1 MAVEQG
7 REQRILERQIVDE
20 MKESFIDYSM
30 SVIVARALPDV
41 RDGLKPVHRRILY
54 SMSEIGLGPGR
65 PYKKSATVV
74 GDVLGKYHPHG
85 DTAVY
90 DAMVRMVQPFSLRY
104 PLVDGQGNFGSIDGD
119 SAAAYRYTEARMAPI
134 AAELLAD
141 IDKDTVD
148 YVPNYDDRLQE
159 PSVLPARIPNL
170 LVNGASGI
178 AVGMATNI
186 PPHNLREIVS
196 GLVALIDDPE
206 LDLPALRKHIKGPDF
221 PTGGYIYGTA
231 GIQDAYETGRGKV
244 IMRARASTEI
254 KDNGR
259 ERIVI
264 TEIPYQ
270 VNKTRV
276 IEQIAELVRSKKIT
290 DISDLRDESDRD
302 GMRMVI
308 ELKSTAQNAEV
319 VLNQLYSHTQL
330 QQTFGI
336 INLALVDNVPKE
348 MPLKEMLERFLEH
361 RHEVVVR
368 RSNFELR
375 QAEERLHIVEGLR
388 IAVDNIDEVVAL
400 IRKSGDTDAA
410 RTGLMERFDLSER
423 QAQAILDMRLARLT
437 SLERDKLE
445 EEYRDLLKTIA
456 GLQELLGSK
465 RLRMEKIKEELRE
478 IAQKYGDERRTEI
491 QAGGADISMEDL
503 IAEEDMVVTISHTGY
518 IKRIAA
524 STYRRQR
531 RGGRGVTGMGTKEDD
546 WIERLYVASTHDYLL
561 VLTEQG
567 KCHWLKV
574 YDIPQGGRASRGR
587 PIVNVLETDANDQ
600 VADVLPV
607 REFDDQHYLITATQQ
622 GQVKKTVMS
631 AYSNPRRGGIIG
643 MKLESG
649 DRVIGAALTDGTND
663 IMLATRKGQAIRFS
677 EDEVRD
683 MGRDTMG
690 VRGITLQGKND
701 GVLDMVV
708 VKNESNA
715 LLAVTENGYG
725 KRTLISD
732 YRVTHRGGKGIKTL
746 NPTAKT
752 GPLVAV
758 KEVVEQDELMI
769 VTTGGIIIRLPIQ
782 GIRIMGRATQG
793 VRLIN
798 LEDGHKVGDV
808 ARVVLEEDE
817 EGAPSEGMEDAALLD
832 SVQLELPSE
841 EE

>member
-1 MAVEQG
+1 MAIEQG
-7 REQRILERQIVDE
+7 RERIIERHIVDE

-65 PYKKSATVV
+65 PLKKSATVV

-85 DTAVY
+85 DSAVY

-119 SAAAYRYTEARMAPI
+119 SAAAYRYTEARMAAI

-141 IDKDTVD
+141 IEKETVD
-148 YVPNYDDRLQE
+148 FVPNFDDRLKE

-170 LVNGASGI
+170 LINGASGI

-186 PPHNLREIVS
+186 PPPNLREVVD

-206 LDLPALRKHIKGPDF
+206 IDLKDLRKLVKGPDF
-221 PTGGYIYGTA
+221 PTGGYIYGTD
-231 GIQDAYETGRGKV
+231 GIREAYETGRGKV
-244 IMRARASTEI
+244 IMRARARTET
-254 KDNGR
+254 KANGR
-259 ERIVI
+259 EQIII

-270 VNKTRV
+270 VNKTKV
-276 IEQIAELVRSKKIT
+276 IEQIADLVRSKKVT

-302 GMRMVI
+302 GMRVVI

-319 VLNQLYSHTQL
+319 VLNQLYSSTQL

-368 RSNFELR
+368 RSQYEL
-375 QAEERLHIVEGLR
+375 AHAKERLHIVEGLR
-388 IAVDNIDEVVAL
+388 IAVDNIDEIVKL
-400 IRKSGDTDAA
+400 IRQSSSTDEA
-410 RTGLMERFDLSER
+410 RAGLMERFDLSER
-423 QAQAILDMRLARLT
+423 QSQAILDMRLARLT
-437 SLERDKLE
+437 GLEREKLE
-445 EEYRDLLKTIA
+445 EEYKELLQTIA
-456 GLQELLGSK
+456 RLEELLGSR
-465 RLRMEKIKEELRE
+465 RLRMEKIKEELGE
-478 IAQKYGDERRTEI
+478 IADKYGDARRTEI
-491 QAGGADISMEDL
+491 LPGGADISIEDL

-531 RGGRGVTGMGTKEDD
+531 RGGRGITGMGTKEDD

-561 VLTEQG
+561 VLTERGQ
-567 KCHWLKV
+567 CHWLKV

-587 PIVNVLETDANDQ
+587 PIVNVLETDAEDMI
-600 VADVLPV
+600 ADVIPV
-607 REFDDQHYLITATQQ
+607 REFDDQHYLITASQQ
-622 GQVKKTVMS
+622 GQVKKTVLS
-631 AYSNPRRGGIIG
+631 AYGNPRRGGIIG
-643 MKLESG
+643 MKLEDG
-649 DRVIGAALTDGTND
+649 DRLISAQLTDGSND
-663 IMLATRKGQAIRFS
+663 IVLATRKGQAIRFH
-677 EDEVRD
+677 EEEVRD

-690 VRGITLQGKND
+690 VRGITLQGKGD

-708 VKNESNA
+708 VKNENNA

-725 KRTLISD
+725 KRSLISD

-746 NPTAKT
+746 KPTAKT

-793 VRLIN
+793 VKLIN
-798 LEDGHKVGDV
+798 LEEGHKVGDV
-808 ARVVLEEDE
+808 ARVVLEDEE
-817 EGAPSEGMEDAALLD
+817 EGAPTVGADAAAQAREE
-832 SVQLELPSE
+832 QLELPSE

>member
-7 REQRILERQIVDE
+7 RERIVDRLIVDE

-30 SVIVARALPDV
+30 SVIVARALPDA

-85 DTAVY
+85 DSAVY

-119 SAAAYRYTEARMAPI
+119 SAAAYRYTEARMAAI
-134 AAELLAD
+134 AAEMLAD
-141 IDKDTVD
+141 IDKQTVD
-148 YVPNYDDRLQE
+148 FVPNFDDRLEE

-186 PPHNLREIVS
+186 PPHNLREVVD
-196 GLVALIDDPE
+196 GLIALIDDPAI
-206 LDLPALRKHIKGPDF
+206 DLPGLRKHVKGPDF

-231 GIQDAYETGRGKV
+231 GIQEAYATGRGKV
-244 IMRARASTEI
+244 IMRARARTET
-254 KDNGR
+254 KANGR
-259 ERIVI
+259 EQIII

-276 IEQIAELVRSKKIT
+276 IEQIADLVRAKKIT

-302 GMRMVI
+302 GMRVVI
-308 ELKSTAQNAEV
+308 ELKTTAQNADV

-348 MPLKEMLERFLEH
+348 MPLKEMLERFLDH

-368 RSNFELR
+368 RSKFDLD
-375 QAEERLHIVEGLR
+375 QAEERLHIVDGLR
-388 IAVDNIDEVVAL
+388 IAVDNIDEVVQL
-400 IRKSGDTDAA
+400 IRGSGDTDVA
-410 RTGLMERFDLSER
+410 RAGLMERFDLSER

-437 SLERDKLE
+437 GLEREKLE
-445 EEYRDLLKTIA
+445 EEYQELLKTIA
-456 GLQELLGSK
+456 RLKELLGSK
-465 RLRMEKIKEELRE
+465 RLRMEAIKDELRE
-478 IAQKYGDERRTEI
+478 IAHKYGDERRTEI

-531 RGGRGVTGMGTKEDD
+531 RGGRGVTGMGTKDDD

-561 VLTEQG
+561 VFTEQG

-587 PIVNVLETDANDQ
+587 PIVNVLETSADDT
-600 VADVLPV
+600 VADVIPV
-607 REFDDQHYLITATQQ
+607 REFDDQHYVITASKL
-622 GQVKKTVMS
+622 GQVKKTVLS
-631 AYSNPRRGGIIG
+631 AYGNPRRGGIIG
-643 MKLESG
+643 MKLDTG
-649 DRVIGAALTDGTND
+649 DRVISAQLTDGTND
-663 IMLATRKGQAIRFS
+663 IVLATRRGQAIRFA

-690 VRGITLQGKND
+690 VRGITLEGKGD

-715 LLAVTENGYG
+715 LLSVTENGYG

-782 GIRIMGRATQG
+782 GIRVMGRATQG
-793 VRLIN
+793 VKLIN
-798 LEDGHKVGDV
+798 LEAGHKVGDV
-808 ARVVLEEDE
+808 ARVVLEEE
-817 EGAPSEGMEDAALLD
+817 GEGASSAGVD
-832 SVQLELPSE
+832 SPAPAEEEQLELPSE

>member
-1 MAVEQG
+1 MAIEQG
-7 REQRILERQIVDE
+7 RERIIERQIVDE

-134 AAELLAD
+134 AAEMLAD

-148 YVPNYDDRLQE
+148 YAPNYDDRLQE

-186 PPHNLREIVS
+186 PPHNLREVVS
-196 GLVALIDDPE
+196 GLIALIDDPE
-206 LDLPALRKHIKGPDF
+206 IDLPALRKHIKGPDF

-231 GIQDAYETGRGKV
+231 GIQEAYETGRGKV

-276 IEQIAELVRSKKIT
+276 IEQIADLVRNKKIT

-302 GMRMVI
+302 GMRVVI

-348 MPLKEMLERFLEH
+348 MPLKEMLERFVEH

-368 RSNFELR
+368 RSNFELK

-410 RTGLMERFDLSER
+410 RAGLMERFDLSER

-445 EEYRDLLKTIA
+445 EEYRALLKTIA
-456 GLQELLGSK
+456 GLQELLGSR

-478 IAQKYGDERRTEI
+478 ITQKYGDERRTEI

-643 MKLESG
+643 MKLDPG

-663 IMLATRKGQAIRFS
+663 IVLATRKGQAIRFS

-715 LLAVTENGYG
+715 LLSVTENGYG

-746 NPTAKT
+746 NPTPKT

-798 LEDGHKVGDV
+798 LEEGHKVGDV
-808 ARVVLEEDE
+808 ARVVLEEEE
-817 EGAPSEGMEDAALLD
+817 EGAPSEGVEDAALLEE
-832 SVQLELPSE
+832 QLELPSE

>member
-1 MAVEQG
+1 MAIEQG
-7 REQRILERQIVDE
+7 RERIVERHIVDE

-119 SAAAYRYTEARMAPI
+119 SAAAYRYTEARMAAI
-134 AAELLAD
+134 AAEMLSD
-141 IDKDTVD
+141 IDKETVD
-148 YVPNYDDRLQE
+148 YVPNYDDRLRE

-170 LVNGASGI
+170 LVNGATGI

-196 GLVALIDDPE
+196 GLIALIDDPE
-206 LDLPALRKHIKGPDF
+206 TDLANLRKHIKGPDF
-221 PTGGYIYGTA
+221 PTGGYIYGTE
-231 GIQDAYETGRGKV
+231 GIREAYETGRGKV
-244 IMRARASTEI
+244 IMRARAQNET
-254 KDNGR
+254 KANGR
-259 ERIVI
+259 EQIII

-276 IEQIAELVRSKKIT
+276 IEQIAELVRGKKIT

-302 GMRMVI
+302 GMRVVI
-308 ELKSTAQNAEV
+308 ELKTTAQDAEV
-319 VLNQLYSHTQL
+319 VMNQLYSHTQL

-336 INLALVDNVPKE
+336 INLALVDNVPRE

-368 RSNFELR
+368 RSGFELR
-375 QAEERLHIVEGLR
+375 QAEDRLHIVDGLR
-388 IAVDNIDEVVAL
+388 IAVDNIDEVVQL
-400 IRKSGDTDAA
+400 IRESGDTEAA
-410 RTGLMERFDLSER
+410 RAGLMERFDLSEL

-437 SLERDKLE
+437 GLEREKLE
-445 EEYRDLLKTIA
+445 AEYQELLKTIA
-456 GLQELLGSK
+456 RLKELLGSK
-465 RLRMEKIKEELRE
+465 RLRMEAIKEELRE
-478 IAQKYGDERRTEI
+478 IAEKYGDARRTEI
-491 QAGGADISMEDL
+491 LAGGGDFSIEDL

-574 YDIPQGGRASRGR
+574 YDIPQGGRAHRGR
-587 PIVNVLETDANDQ
+587 PIVNVLQTDANDQ
-600 VADVLPV
+600 VADVIPV
-607 REFDDQHYLITATQQ
+607 REFDDEHYLISASQK
-622 GQVKKTVMS
+622 GQLKKTVLS
-631 AYSNPRRGGIIG
+631 AYGNPRRGGIIG
-643 MKLESG
+643 MKLEAG
-649 DRVIGAALTDGTND
+649 DRVISAQLTDGTND
-663 IMLATRKGQAIRFS
+663 IVLATRKGQAIRFP

-690 VRGITLQGKND
+690 VRGITLQGKDD

-715 LLAVTENGYG
+715 LLSVTENGYG

-769 VTTGGIIIRLPIQ
+769 VTTGGVIIRLPIQ
-782 GIRIMGRATQG
+782 GIRVMGRATQG

-798 LEDGHKVGDV
+798 LDQGHKVGDV
-808 ARVVLEEDE
+808 ARVVLEDE
-817 EGAPSEGMEDAALLD
+817 GEGAPTEGADLAAQTEEA
-832 SVQLELPSE
+832 QLELPSE

>member
-1 MAVEQG
+1 MAIEQG
-7 REQRILERQIVDE
+7 RERILERQIVDE

-134 AAELLAD
+134 AAEMLAD

-148 YVPNYDDRLQE
+148 YAPNYDDRLQE

-186 PPHNLREIVS
+186 PPHNLREVVS
-196 GLVALIDDPE
+196 GLIALIDDPVI
-206 LDLPALRKHIKGPDF
+206 DLPALRKHIKGPDF

-231 GIQDAYETGRGKV
+231 GIQEAYETGRGKV

-276 IEQIAELVRSKKIT
+276 IEQIADLVRNKKIT

-302 GMRMVI
+302 GMRVVI

-348 MPLKEMLERFLEH
+348 MPLKEMLERFVEH

-368 RSNFELR
+368 RSNFELK

-410 RTGLMERFDLSER
+410 RAGLMERFDLSER

-445 EEYRDLLKTIA
+445 EEYRALLKTIA
-456 GLQELLGSK
+456 GLQELLGSR

-478 IAQKYGDERRTEI
+478 ITQKYGDERRTEI

-643 MKLESG
+643 MKLDPG

-663 IMLATRKGQAIRFS
+663 IVLATRKGQAIRFS

-715 LLAVTENGYG
+715 LLSVTENGYG

-746 NPTAKT
+746 NPTPKT

-798 LEDGHKVGDV
+798 LEEGHKVGDV
-808 ARVVLEEDE
+808 ARVVLEEEE
-817 EGAPSEGMEDAALLD
+817 EGAPSEGVEDAAQLEE
-832 SVQLELPSE
+832 QLELPSE

>member
-808 ARVVLEEDE
+808 ARVVLEEEE

-832 SVQLELPSE
+832 SEQLELPSE

>member
-1 MAVEQG
+1 MAIEQG
-7 REQRILERQIVDE
+7 RERIVDRHIVDE

-90 DAMVRMVQPFSLRY
+90 DSMVRMVQPFSLRY

-134 AAELLAD
+134 AAEMLAD
-141 IDKDTVD
+141 IDSDTVD
-148 YVPNYDDRLQE
+148 FVPNFDDRLKE

-170 LVNGASGI
+170 LINGASGI

-186 PPHNLREIVS
+186 PPHNLREIVD
-196 GLVALIDDPE
+196 GLIALIEDPE
-206 LDLPALRKHIKGPDF
+206 MDLAGLRKHIKGPDF
-221 PTGGYIYGTA
+221 PTGGYIFGTA
-231 GIQDAYETGRGKV
+231 GIREAYETGRGKV
-244 IMRARASTEI
+244 IMRARARTET
-254 KDNGR
+254 KANGR
-259 ERIVI
+259 EQIII

-276 IEQIAELVRSKKIT
+276 IEQIADLVRNKKIT

-302 GMRMVI
+302 GMRVVI
-308 ELKSTAQNAEV
+308 ELKTTAQNAEV
-319 VLNQLYSHTQL
+319 VLNQLYNHTQL

-336 INLALVDNVPKE
+336 INLALVDNVPRE

-361 RHEVVVR
+361 RHEVIVR
-368 RSNFELR
+368 RSNFELA
-375 QAEERLHIVEGLR
+375 QAEDRLHIVEGLR
-388 IAVDNIDEVVAL
+388 IAVDNIDEVVQL
-400 IRKSGDTDAA
+400 IRKSGDTDTA
-410 RTGLMERFDLSER
+410 RAGLMEKFDLSER

-437 SLERDKLE
+437 GLERDKLE
-445 EEYRDLLKTIA
+445 EEYRELLKIIA
-456 GLQELLGSK
+456 SLKELLASK

-478 IAQKYGDERRTEI
+478 ISEKYGDARRTEI
-491 QAGGADISMEDL
+491 LPGGADISIEDL

-600 VADVLPV
+600 VADVIPV
-607 REFDDQHYLITATQQ
+607 REFDDQHYLITASQL
-622 GQVKKTVMS
+622 GQVKKTVLS
-631 AYSNPRRGGIIG
+631 AYGNPRRGGIIG
-643 MKLESG
+643 MKLEAG
-649 DRVIGAALTDGTND
+649 DRVISAQLTDGSND
-663 IMLATRKGQAIRFS
+663 IVLATRKGQAIRFS

-690 VRGITLQGKND
+690 VRGITLQGKDD

-725 KRTLISD
+725 KRSLISD

-782 GIRIMGRATQG
+782 GIRVMGRATQG
-793 VRLIN
+793 VKLIN
-798 LEDGHKVGDV
+798 LDEGHKVGDV
-808 ARVVLEEDE
+808 ARVVLEEEE
-817 EGAPSEGMEDAALLD
+817 EGASTAGVDSPALGEDE
-832 SVQLELPSE
+832 QLELPSE

>member
-1 MAVEQG
+1 MC
-7 REQRILERQIVDE
+7 
-20 MKESFIDYSM
+20 
-30 SVIVARALPDV
+30 VIVARALPDA

-85 DTAVY
+85 DSAVY

-119 SAAAYRYTEARMAPI
+119 SAAAYRYTEARMAAI
-134 AAELLAD
+134 AAEMLAD
-141 IDKDTVD
+141 IDKQTVD
-148 YVPNYDDRLQE
+148 FVPNFDDRLEE

-186 PPHNLREIVS
+186 PPHNLREVVD
-196 GLVALIDDPE
+196 GLIALIDDPAI
-206 LDLPALRKHIKGPDF
+206 DLPGLRKHVKGPDF

-231 GIQDAYETGRGKV
+231 GIQEAYATGRGKV
-244 IMRARASTEI
+244 IMRARARTET
-254 KDNGR
+254 KANGR
-259 ERIVI
+259 EQIII

-276 IEQIAELVRSKKIT
+276 IEQIADLVRAKKIT

-302 GMRMVI
+302 GMRVVI
-308 ELKSTAQNAEV
+308 ELKTTAQNADV

-348 MPLKEMLERFLEH
+348 MPLKEMLERFLDH

-368 RSNFELR
+368 RSKFDLD
-375 QAEERLHIVEGLR
+375 QAEERLHIVDGLR
-388 IAVDNIDEVVAL
+388 IAVDNIDEVVQL
-400 IRKSGDTDAA
+400 IRGSGDTDVA
-410 RTGLMERFDLSER
+410 RAGLMERFDLSER

-437 SLERDKLE
+437 GLEREKLE
-445 EEYRDLLKTIA
+445 EEYQELLKTIA
-456 GLQELLGSK
+456 RLKELLGSK
-465 RLRMEKIKEELRE
+465 RLRMEAIKDELRE
-478 IAQKYGDERRTEI
+478 IAHKYGDERRTEI

-531 RGGRGVTGMGTKEDD
+531 RGGRGVTGMGTKDDD

-561 VLTEQG
+561 VFTEQG

-587 PIVNVLETDANDQ
+587 PIVNVLETSADDT
-600 VADVLPV
+600 VADVIPV
-607 REFDDQHYLITATQQ
+607 REFDDQHYVITASKL
-622 GQVKKTVMS
+622 GQVKKTVLS
-631 AYSNPRRGGIIG
+631 AYGNPRRGGIIG
-643 MKLESG
+643 MKLDTG
-649 DRVIGAALTDGTND
+649 DRVISAQLTDGTND
-663 IMLATRKGQAIRFS
+663 IVLATRRGQAIRFA

-690 VRGITLQGKND
+690 VRGITLEGKGD

-715 LLAVTENGYG
+715 LLSVTENGYG

-782 GIRIMGRATQG
+782 GIRVMGRATQG
-793 VRLIN
+793 VKLIN
-798 LEDGHKVGDV
+798 LEAGHKVGDV
-808 ARVVLEEDE
+808 ARVVLEEE
-817 EGAPSEGMEDAALLD
+817 GEGASSAGVD
-832 SVQLELPSE
+832 SPAPAEEEQLELPSE

>member
-1 MAVEQG
+1 M
-7 REQRILERQIVDE
+7 
-20 MKESFIDYSM
+20 
-30 SVIVARALPDV
+30 
-41 RDGLKPVHRRILY
+41 
-54 SMSEIGLGPGR
+54 
-65 PYKKSATVV
+65 
-74 GDVLGKYHPHG
+74 
-85 DTAVY
+85 
-90 DAMVRMVQPFSLRY
+90 
-104 PLVDGQGNFGSIDGD
+104 
-119 SAAAYRYTEARMAPI
+119 
-134 AAELLAD
+134 
-141 IDKDTVD
+141 
-148 YVPNYDDRLQE
+148 
-159 PSVLPARIPNL
+159 
-170 LVNGASGI
+170 
-178 AVGMATNI
+178 
-186 PPHNLREIVS
+186 
-196 GLVALIDDPE
+196 
-206 LDLPALRKHIKGPDF
+206 
-221 PTGGYIYGTA
+221 
-231 GIQDAYETGRGKV
+231 
-244 IMRARASTEI
+244 
-254 KDNGR
+254 
-259 ERIVI
+259 
-264 TEIPYQ
+264 
-270 VNKTRV
+270 
-276 IEQIAELVRSKKIT
+276 
-290 DISDLRDESDRD
+290 
-302 GMRMVI
+302 
-308 ELKSTAQNAEV
+308 
-319 VLNQLYSHTQL
+319 
-330 QQTFGI
+330 
-336 INLALVDNVPKE
+336 
-348 MPLKEMLERFLEH
+348 
-361 RHEVVVR
+361 
-368 RSNFELR
+368 
-375 QAEERLHIVEGLR
+375 
-388 IAVDNIDEVVAL
+388 AL

-410 RTGLMERFDLSER
+410 RAGLMERFDLSER

-437 SLERDKLE
+437 GLERDKLE
-445 EEYRDLLKTIA
+445 EEYRALLKTIA
-456 GLQELLGSK
+456 GLQELLAS
-465 RLRMEKIKEELRE
+465 RPLRMEKIKEELRE
-478 IAQKYGDERRTEI
+478 IAQKYGDARRTEI

-643 MKLESG
+643 MKLDPG

-663 IMLATRKGQAIRFS
+663 IVLATRKGQAIRFS

-690 VRGITLQGKND
+690 VRGITLQGKSD

-715 LLAVTENGYG
+715 LLSVTENGYG

-746 NPTAKT
+746 NPTPKT

-798 LEDGHKVGDV
+798 LEEGHKVGDV
-808 ARVVLEEDE
+808 ARVVLEEEE
-817 EGAPSEGMEDAALLD
+817 EGAPSEGVEDAAQLEE
-832 SVQLELPSE
+832 QLELPSE

>member
-1 MAVEQG
+1 MAIEQG
-7 REQRILERQIVDE
+7 RERILERQIVDE

-134 AAELLAD
+134 AAEMLAD

-186 PPHNLREIVS
+186 PPHNLREVVS
-196 GLVALIDDPE
+196 GLIALIDDPE
-206 LDLPALRKHIKGPDF
+206 IDLPALRKHIKGPDF

-231 GIQDAYETGRGKV
+231 GIQEAYETGRGKV

-276 IEQIAELVRSKKIT
+276 IEQIADLVRNKKIT

-302 GMRMVI
+302 GMRVVI

-348 MPLKEMLERFLEH
+348 MPLKEMLERFVEH

-368 RSNFELR
+368 RSNFELK

-410 RTGLMERFDLSER
+410 RAGLMERFDLSER

-445 EEYRDLLKTIA
+445 EEYRALLKTIA
-456 GLQELLGSK
+456 GLQELLGSR

-478 IAQKYGDERRTEI
+478 IAQKYGDVRRTEI

-643 MKLESG
+643 MKLEQG

-663 IMLATRKGQAIRFS
+663 IVLATRKGQAIRFS

-715 LLAVTENGYG
+715 LLSVTENGYG

-746 NPTAKT
+746 NPTPKT
-752 GPLVAV
+752 GSLVAV

-798 LEDGHKVGDV
+798 LEEGHKVGDV
-808 ARVVLEEDE
+808 ARVVLEEEE
-817 EGAPSEGMEDAALLD
+817 EGAPSEGVEDAAQLEE
-832 SVQLELPSE
+832 QLELPSE

>member
-1 MAVEQG
+1 MAIEQG
-7 REQRILERQIVDE
+7 RERIIERQIVDE

-134 AAELLAD
+134 AAEMLAD

-148 YVPNYDDRLQE
+148 YAPNYDDRLQE

-186 PPHNLREIVS
+186 PPHNLREVVS
-196 GLVALIDDPE
+196 GLIALIDDPE
-206 LDLPALRKHIKGPDF
+206 IDLPALRKHIKGPDF

-231 GIQDAYETGRGKV
+231 GIQEAYETGRGKV

-276 IEQIAELVRSKKIT
+276 IEQIADLVRNKKIT

-302 GMRMVI
+302 GMRVVI

-348 MPLKEMLERFLEH
+348 MPLKEMLERFVEH

-368 RSNFELR
+368 RSNFELK

-410 RTGLMERFDLSER
+410 RAGLMERFDLSER

-445 EEYRDLLKTIA
+445 EEYRALLKTIA
-456 GLQELLGSK
+456 GLQELLGSR

-478 IAQKYGDERRTEI
+478 ITQKYGDERRTEI

-643 MKLESG
+643 MKLDPG

-663 IMLATRKGQAIRFS
+663 IVLATRKGQAIRFS

-715 LLAVTENGYG
+715 LLSVTENGYG

-746 NPTAKT
+746 NPTPKT

-798 LEDGHKVGDV
+798 LEEGHKVGDV
-808 ARVVLEEDE
+808 ARVVLEEEE
-817 EGAPSEGMEDAALLD
+817 EGAPSEGVEDAAQLEE
-832 SVQLELPSE
+832 QLELPSE

>member
-1 MAVEQG
+1 MAIEQG
-7 REQRILERQIVDE
+7 RERILERQIVDE

-54 SMSEIGLGPGR
+54 SRSEIGLGPGR

-119 SAAAYRYTEARMAPI
+119 SAAAYRYTEARLAPI
-134 AAELLAD
+134 AAEMLAD

-148 YVPNYDDRLQE
+148 YVPNYDDRLRE

-170 LVNGASGI
+170 LINGASGI

-186 PPHNLREIVS
+186 PPHNLREVVS
-196 GLVALIDDPE
+196 GLIALIDDPE
-206 LDLPALRKHIKGPDF
+206 IELPGLRKHIKGPDF
-221 PTGGYIYGTA
+221 PTGGYIYGTD
-231 GIQDAYETGRGKV
+231 GIREAYETGRGKV

-276 IEQIAELVRSKKIT
+276 IEQIADLVRNKKIT

-302 GMRMVI
+302 GMRVVI
-308 ELKSTAQNAEV
+308 ELKTTAQNAEV
-319 VLNQLYSHTQL
+319 VLNQLYNHTQL

-348 MPLKEMLERFLEH
+348 MPLKEMLERFVEH

-368 RSNFELR
+368 RSNFELK

-410 RTGLMERFDLSER
+410 RAGLMEQFDLSER

-437 SLERDKLE
+437 GLERDKLE
-445 EEYRDLLKTIA
+445 EEYRALLKTIA
-456 GLQELLGSK
+456 GLQELLGSR

-643 MKLESG
+643 MKLDPG

-663 IMLATRKGQAIRFS
+663 IVLATRKGQAIRFS

-690 VRGITLQGKND
+690 VRGITLQGKSD

-715 LLAVTENGYG
+715 LLSVTENGYG

-746 NPTAKT
+746 NPTPKT

-798 LEDGHKVGDV
+798 LEEGHKVGDV
-808 ARVVLEEDE
+808 ARVVLEEEE
-817 EGAPSEGMEDAALLD
+817 EGAPSEGVEDAAQLEE
-832 SVQLELPSE
+832 QLELPSE

>member
-1 MAVEQG
+1 MEQG
-7 REQRILERQIVDE
+7 RERIIERHIVDE

-65 PYKKSATVV
+65 PLKKSATVV

-104 PLVDGQGNFGSIDGD
+104 PLVEGQGNFGSIDGD
-119 SAAAYRYTEARMAPI
+119 SAAAYRYTEARMASI
-134 AAELLAD
+134 AAELMAD

-148 YVPNYDDRLQE
+148 FVPNFDDRLKE

-170 LVNGASGI
+170 LINGASGI

-186 PPHNLREIVS
+186 PPHNLREVVS
-196 GLVALIDDPE
+196 GLMAVIDDPE
-206 LDLPALRKHIKGPDF
+206 IDVAGLRKHIKGPDF
-221 PTGGYIYGTA
+221 PTGGYIYGTD
-231 GIQDAYETGRGKV
+231 GIREAYETGRGKV
-244 IMRARASTEI
+244 IMRARARTET
-254 KDNGR
+254 KANGR
-259 ERIVI
+259 EQIII

-270 VNKTRV
+270 VNKTKV
-276 IEQIAELVRSKKIT
+276 IEQIADLVRNKKVT
-290 DISDLRDESDRD
+290 DISDMRDESDRD

-308 ELKSTAQNAEV
+308 ELKTTAQNAEV
-319 VLNQLYSHTQL
+319 VLNQLYSSTQL

-368 RSNFELR
+368 RSQFELT
-375 QAEERLHIVEGLR
+375 QARDRLHIVEGLR
-388 IAVDNIDEVVAL
+388 IAVDNIDEVVQL
-400 IRKSGDTDAA
+400 IRQSKSTDEA
-410 RTGLMERFDLSER
+410 RAGLMERFDLSER
-423 QAQAILDMRLARLT
+423 QSQAILDMRLARLT
-437 SLERDKLE
+437 GLERDKLE
-445 EEYRDLLKTIA
+445 EEYKELLQTIA
-456 GLQELLGSK
+456 RLEELLASK
-465 RLRMEKIKEELRE
+465 RLRMEAIKQELQD
-478 IAQKYGDERRTEI
+478 IAGKYGDARRTEI
-491 QAGGADISMEDL
+491 LPGGADISIEDL

-531 RGGRGVTGMGTKEDD
+531 RGGRGITGMGTKDDD

-567 KCHWLKV
+567 QCHWLKV

-587 PIVNVLETDANDQ
+587 PIVNVLQTDADDQ
-600 VADVLPV
+600 IADVIPV
-607 REFDDQHYLITATQQ
+607 REFDDQHYLITASQR
-622 GQVKKTVMS
+622 GQVKKTVLS
-631 AYSNPRRGGIIG
+631 AYGNPRRGGIIG
-643 MKLESG
+643 MKLEKG
-649 DRVIGAALTDGTND
+649 DRLISAQLTDGSND
-663 IMLATRKGQAIRFS
+663 IVLATRKGQAIRFH
-677 EDEVRD
+677 EEEVRD

-708 VKNESNA
+708 VKNENNA

-725 KRTLISD
+725 KRSLISD

-746 NPTAKT
+746 KPTTKT

-769 VTTGGIIIRLPIQ
+769 VTTGGIIIRLPIL
-782 GIRIMGRATQG
+782 GIRVIGRATQG
-793 VRLIN
+793 VKLIN
-798 LEDGHKVGDV
+798 LDEGHKVGDV
-808 ARVVLEEDE
+808 ARVVLEDEE
-817 EGAPSEGMEDAALLD
+817 EGAPPLGADAAALAPEE
-832 SVQLELPSE
+832 QLELPSE

>member
-1 MAVEQG
+1 MAIEQG
-7 REQRILERQIVDE
+7 RERIVERQIVDE

-119 SAAAYRYTEARMAPI
+119 SAAAYRYTEARMASI
-134 AAELLAD
+134 AAEMLAD

-186 PPHNLREIVS
+186 PPHNLREVVN
-196 GLVALIDDPE
+196 GLFALIDDPE
-206 LDLPALRKHIKGPDF
+206 TDLPALRKLIKGPDF
-221 PTGGYIYGTA
+221 PTGGYIYGTD
-231 GIQDAYETGRGKV
+231 GIREAYETGRGKV
-244 IMRARASTEI
+244 IMRARASTET

-259 ERIVI
+259 ERIII

-276 IEQIAELVRSKKIT
+276 IEQIADLVRNKKIT

-302 GMRMVI
+302 GMRVVI
-308 ELKSTAQNAEV
+308 ELKTTAQNAEV

-336 INLALVDNVPKE
+336 INLALVDNVPRE
-348 MPLKEMLERFLEH
+348 MPLKEMLERFLDH

-368 RSNFELR
+368 RSKFELA

-388 IAVDNIDEVVAL
+388 IAVDNIDEVVQL
-400 IRKSGDTDAA
+400 IRKSGDTDTA
-410 RTGLMERFDLSER
+410 RSGLMERFDLSER

-445 EEYRDLLKTIA
+445 EEYRALLKTIA
-456 GLQELLGSK
+456 GLEELLGSR

-478 IAQKYGDERRTEI
+478 ISEKYGDARRTEI
-491 QAGGADISMEDL
+491 LPGGADISIEDL

-600 VADVLPV
+600 VADVIPV
-607 REFDDQHYLITATQQ
+607 REFDDQHYLITASQQ

-643 MKLESG
+643 MKLDAG
-649 DRVIGAALTDGTND
+649 DRVISAQLTDGNND
-663 IMLATRKGQAIRFS
+663 IVLATRKGQAIRFS

-715 LLAVTENGYG
+715 LLSVTENGYG

-782 GIRIMGRATQG
+782 GIRVMGRATQG

-798 LEDGHKVGDV
+798 LDAGHKVGDV
-808 ARVVLEEDE
+808 ARVVLEEE
-817 EGAPSEGMEDAALLD
+817 GEGAEPAGEESTPQAEDE
-832 SVQLELPSE
+832 QLELPSE

>member
-1 MAVEQG
+1 MAIEQG
-7 REQRILERQIVDE
+7 RERIIDRHIVDE
-20 MKESFIDYSM
+20 MRESFIDYSM

-90 DAMVRMVQPFSLRY
+90 DSMVRMVQPFSLRY

-119 SAAAYRYTEARMAPI
+119 SAAAYRYTEARMAAI
-134 AAELLAD
+134 AAEMLAD
-141 IDKDTVD
+141 IDKETVEF
-148 YVPNYDDRLQE
+148 VPNYDDRLEE

-170 LVNGASGI
+170 LINGSSGI

-186 PPHNLREIVS
+186 PPHNLREIVD
-196 GLVALIDDPE
+196 GLIALIEDPE
-206 LDLPALRKHIKGPDF
+206 MDLAGLRKHIKGPDF

-231 GIQDAYETGRGKV
+231 GIREAYETGRGKV
-244 IMRARASTEI
+244 IMRARARTET
-254 KDNGR
+254 KANGR
-259 ERIVI
+259 EQIIV

-270 VNKTRV
+270 VNKTRI

-302 GMRMVI
+302 GMRFVI
-308 ELKSTAQNAEV
+308 ELKTTAQNAEV
-319 VLNQLYSHTQL
+319 VLNQLYIHTQL

-336 INLALVDNVPKE
+336 INLALVDNVPRE
-348 MPLKEMLERFLEH
+348 MSLKEMLERFLEH

-368 RSNFELR
+368 RSKFELA
-375 QAEERLHIVEGLR
+375 QAEDRLHIVAGLQ
-388 IAVDNIDEVVAL
+388 IAVDNIDEVVQL
-400 IRKSGDTDAA
+400 IRKSGDIDAA
-410 RTGLMERFDLSER
+410 RAGLMERFDLSER

-437 SLERDKLE
+437 GLERDKLE
-445 EEYRDLLKTIA
+445 EEHR
-456 GLQELLGSK
+456 ELLQIIAALKELLASK
-465 RLRMEKIKEELRE
+465 ELRMERIKGELRE
-478 IAQKYGDERRTEI
+478 IAEKYGDARRTEI
-491 QAGGADISMEDL
+491 LPGGADISIEDL

-574 YDIPQGGRASRGR
+574 YDIQQGGRASRGR
-587 PIVNVLETDANDQ
+587 PIVNVLETDANDT
-600 VADVLPV
+600 VADVIPV
-607 REFDDQHYLITATQQ
+607 REFDDQHYLITASQL
-622 GQVKKTVMS
+622 GQVKKTVLS
-631 AYSNPRRGGIIG
+631 AYGNPRRGGIIG
-643 MKLESG
+643 MKLDTG
-649 DRVIGAALTDGTND
+649 DRVISAQLTDGTND
-663 IMLATRKGQAIRFS
+663 IVLATRKGQAIRFS

-715 LLAVTENGYG
+715 LLAVTVNGYG
-725 KRTLISD
+725 KRSLISD

-769 VTTGGIIIRLPIQ
+769 ISSGGIIIRLPIQ

-798 LEDGHKVGDV
+798 LEEGHKVGDV
-808 ARVVLEEDE
+808 ARVVLEDE
-817 EGAPSEGMEDAALLD
+817 GEGASTAGEDSSALAED
-832 SVQLELPSE
+832 DQLELPSE

>member
-7 REQRILERQIVDE
+7 RERIVDRLIVDE

-30 SVIVARALPDV
+30 SVIVARALPDA

-119 SAAAYRYTEARMAPI
+119 SAAAYRYTEARMAAI
-134 AAELLAD
+134 AAEMLAD

-148 YVPNYDDRLQE
+148 YQPNFDDRLQE
-159 PSVLPARIPNL
+159 PTVLPARIPNL

-186 PPHNLREIVS
+186 PPHNLREVVG
-196 GLVALIDDPE
+196 GLIALIDDPE
-206 LDLPALRKHIKGPDF
+206 IDLPGLRKHIKGPDF
-221 PTGGYIYGTA
+221 PTGGYIYGTQ
-231 GIQDAYETGRGKV
+231 GIQEAYETGRGKV

-259 ERIVI
+259 ERIII

-276 IEQIAELVRSKKIT
+276 IEQIADLVRAKRIT

-302 GMRMVI
+302 GMRVVI
-308 ELKSTAQNAEV
+308 ELKTTAQNADV
-319 VLNQLYSHTQL
+319 VLNQLYNHTQL

-348 MPLKEMLERFLEH
+348 MSLKEMLERFLDH

-368 RSNFELR
+368 RSKFDLE
-375 QAEERLHIVEGLR
+375 QAEDRLHIVDGLR
-388 IAVDNIDEVVAL
+388 IAVDNIDEVVQL
-400 IRKSGDTDAA
+400 IRKSGDTDTA
-410 RTGLMERFDLSER
+410 RAGLMEKFDLSER

-437 SLERDKLE
+437 GLEREKLE
-445 EEYRDLLKTIA
+445 EEYQELLKTIA
-456 GLQELLGSK
+456 RLKELLGSK
-465 RLRMEKIKEELRE
+465 RLRMEAIKDELRE
-478 IAQKYGDERRTEI
+478 IAHKYGDERRTEI

-531 RGGRGVTGMGTKEDD
+531 RGGRGVTGMGTKDDD

-561 VLTEQG
+561 VFTEQG

-587 PIVNVLETDANDQ
+587 PIVNVLETSPDDN
-600 VADVLPV
+600 VADVIPV
-607 REFDDQHYLITATQQ
+607 REFDDQHYVITASKL
-622 GQVKKTVMS
+622 GQVKKTVLS
-631 AYSNPRRGGIIG
+631 AYGNPRRGGIIG
-643 MKLESG
+643 MKLDAG
-649 DRVIGAALTDGTND
+649 DRVISAQLTDGTND
-663 IMLATRKGQAIRFS
+663 IVLATRRGQAIRFA

-690 VRGITLQGKND
+690 VRGITLEGKDD

-715 LLAVTENGYG
+715 LLSVTENGYG

-746 NPTAKT
+746 NPTPKT

-769 VTTGGIIIRLPIQ
+769 VSSGGIIIRLPIQ

-798 LEDGHKVGDV
+798 LEAGHKVGDV
-808 ARVVLEEDE
+808 ARVVLEEE
-817 EGAPSEGMEDAALLD
+817 GEGASTPGADSPAPVEGE
-832 SVQLELPSE
+832 QLELPSE